1 MPPGKLDAQAL
12 DGANNLA
19 NNAIVEIKNL
29 WYKYPNSSDWV
40 LRNINLRIM
49 RGDFLCIT
57 GPSGCGKSTL
67 LYSLNGIVPQATGGL
82 MEGKVIVNSLDTFE
96 YSVYELSKIVALV
109 QQNPES
115 QMRTFTVRDELAFG
129 PENLLLPRQ
138 EIFDRIEWA
147 AKMVDIESLLD
158 REIRELSGGQKQ
170 RVAIAAALSMK
181 PDILVLD
188 EPTSN
193 IDPSSSI
200 EIAKNL
206 KAMHSRM
213 SLTIVL
219 SEHKLDLFLP
229 MANRFIVMKE
239 GGIVCDGDPRSVLSR
254 YRDFLLEIG
263 VRPPELFELF
273 SNLTRAGY
281 RCPPNPP
288 LSLEEALEFFKENLE
303 RPFKCICSPSRS
315 KGPPEGE
322 PIIQVEN
329 LSYVYPNGFKALDG
343 INLQVRAGEFIGI
356 LGNNGSGKTTF
367 LLHLIGIL
375 KPQKGKVLIF
385 GMDTRTT
392 PISTIARRVGI
403 VFQYPSQQ
411 LFENSVR
418 DEVLFAPRNFGM
430 SEETVVERFHG
441 LLKDV
446 DLEGLDE
453 RHPHSLSV
461 GQMKRLNLA
470 SILIY
475 DPDLIIMDEPFLGQ
489 DYGHIRKVMG
499 ILSELNRKGKTILI
513 VSHHITELAEYA
525 NRLLLFEGGR
535 IIEDGPT
542 REVLGR
548 LSDSE
553 ERQPFCTPLC
563 RLSRMLFGKKA
574 EEAPITVDEI
584 FFALCGEGH

>member
-1 MPPGKLDAQAL
+1 MNK
-12 DGANNLA
+12 NT
-19 NNAIVEIKNL
+19 IVEIKNL
-29 WYKYPNSSDWV
+29 RYKYPNSSEWV
-40 LRNINLRIM
+40 LKNINLRIM
-49 RGDFLCIT
+49 RGEFLCIA

-67 LYSLNGIVPQATGGL
+67 LYSLNGIVPHATGGL
-82 MEGKVIVNSLDTFE
+82 VEGKVIVDSLDTRKH
-96 YSVYELSKIVALV
+96 SIYELSKIVALV
-109 QQNPES
+109 QQNPEN
-115 QMRTFTVRDELAFG
+115 QMRTFSVRDELAFG
-129 PENLLLPRQ
+129 PENLLLPRS
-138 EIFDRIEWA
+138 EILDRITWA
-147 AKMVDIESLLD
+147 AKMVDIEPLLD

-181 PDILVLD
+181 PEVLVLD

-193 IDPSSSI
+193 IDPGSSI

-206 KAMHSRM
+206 KAMHSKTGI
-213 SLTIVL
+213 TIIL
-219 SEHKLDLFLP
+219 AEHKLDLFLP
-229 MANRFIVMKE
+229 MANRLCIMKE
-239 GGIVCDGDPRSVLSR
+239 GEIVCDGDPRSVLIR
-254 YRDFLLEIG
+254 YRDLLLEIG
-263 VRPPELFELF
+263 VRPPEISELF
-273 SNLTRAGY
+273 LNLTRAGY
-281 RCPPNPP
+281 RCPPNLP
-288 LSLEEALEFFKENLE
+288 LSLEEALESFKGNSG
-303 RPFKCICSPSRS
+303 RPFKCICSPSRDIRS
-315 KGPPEGE
+315 SEGGPIVE
-322 PIIQVEN
+322 VEN
-329 LSYVYPNGFKALDG
+329 LSYVYPGGFKALDG
-343 INLQVRAGEFIGI
+343 INLQVRAGEFVGI
-356 LGNNGSGKTTF
+356 IGNNGSGKTTF

-418 DEVLFAPRNFGM
+418 DEMLFAPRNFGI
-430 SEETVVERFHG
+430 SEETVAKRFHD
-441 LLKDV
+441 LLKEV

-499 ILSELNRKGKTILI
+499 ILSELNRRGKTIFI

-525 NRLLLFEGGR
+525 SRLLLFEGGR

-553 ERQPFCTPLC
+553 ERHPFCTPLC
-563 RLSRMLFGKKA
+563 RLSRILFGKKI
-574 EEAPITVDEI
+574 EEAPITVDEM
-584 FFALCGEGH
+584 FLALSGEGH